1 MKKDF
6 FMVPGKD
13 FSSLPASYN
22 DTYST
27 NDFAERSVGYI
38 NRGPINIGS
47 STTVKSDYTR
57 SDYNS
62 YRSGYYDS
70 YKNRK
75 FLLETANLSYRRV
88 GIIKNVIDLMS
99 DFGCKGIKLSHKV
112 PSVERFY
119 KEWFK
124 KVNGIDRSERFLSC
138 LYKLGCVIIYITEA
152 DISKETVDKMKKI
165 SASQNKSIPLR
176 YTMLNPS
183 TIEAIGENLGI
194 LAGDPIYVLNM
205 TNMTKTILNDYMVKQ
220 DKDEILKTIIK
231 NLPDDIKAAYN
242 SKKHYVPLKK
252 DFLHVYN
259 YRKDDW
265 QAWGSP
271 ITECIFDDLEVLEKL
286 KLADISAL
294 DGAISN
300 IRLWRIGRLT
310 DSPQTTILPT
320 KEIINKLRDILANN
334 ISGGTLDLVWG
345 PELDFKESATTVH
358 NFLGEA
364 KYKPTI
370 DSIYDGLGIPS
381 PLRSNSTGSGSNN
394 YISLKTLVERLQY
407 GRNLLIDF
415 WTKEIKK
422 VQKALGFAEPAV
434 IEFDNM
440 VLTDEAA
447 INQLLINLVDR
458 DIIDQDSVLERF
470 NFNPKIVKSKLKRE
484 VKQRGD
490 KIPHKISPFSQH
502 ENEMKKVALAGGAV
516 TPSEVGLDLKEKKEG
531 EKSRQELTNEAML
544 EKNKNML
551 SGRPKNITETSKR
564 KKKTTNNQV
573 RIAKSAD
580 IYFWAN
586 SAQKRIHDLLLKG
599 LESIFEKKTLR
610 ELSTEEASIFE
621 KMKRKVLFNTEAFSD
636 INEEQMIS
644 SLSKDLDF
652 GYEKS
657 IKILSL
663 ELEKSLGRDLTLEEV
678 RQISAMVYAS
688 YQEEKNGKD

>member
-1 MKKDF
+1 MSKDLF
-6 FMVPGKD
+6 IIPEKGFDSIK
-13 FSSLPASYN
+13 ASYN
-22 DTYST
+22 EVYQN
-27 NDFAERSVGYI
+27 NDFAERTVGLF
-38 NRGPINIGS
+38 NRGPTNIGN
-47 STTVKSDYTR
+47 STTIKGDYTR

-62 YRSGYYDS
+62 YRSNYYDV

-75 FLLETANLSYRRV
+75 ALLETANLSYRKV

-119 KEWFK
+119 REWFK
-124 KVNGIDRSERFLSC
+124 KVEGIDRSERFLSC
-138 LYKLGCVIIYITEA
+138 LYRLGCVIIYITEA
-152 DISKETVDKMKKI
+152 DISKETVDNMKKI
-165 SASQNKSIPLR
+165 SASQKKSIPLK
-176 YTMLNPS
+176 YTMLNPT
-183 TIEAIGENLGI
+183 TIEVIGENLGI
-194 LAGDPIYVLNM
+194 LSSNPIYVLNM
-205 TNMTKTILNDYMVKQ
+205 TNMTKTVLNDYMLKK
-220 DKDEILKTIIK
+220 DKDEILKTIVK
-231 NLPDDIKAAYN
+231 NLPQDIKDAYG
-242 SKKHYVPLKK
+242 SKKNYVPLKNE
-252 DFLHVYN
+252 FLHVYN

-265 QAWGSP
+265 QPWGSP

-310 DSPQTTILPT
+310 DNPQTTILPT
-320 KEIINKLRDILANN
+320 KEIIDKLRNILSNN

-345 PELDFKESATTVH
+345 PELDFKESTTSVH
-358 NFLGEA
+358 NFLGEE
-364 KYKPTI
+364 KYRPTI

-381 PLRSNSTGSGSNN
+381 PLRSSSTGSSSNN

-407 GRNLLIDF
+407 GRNLLLDF
-415 WTKEIKK
+415 WNKEVKK
-422 VQKALGFAEPAV
+422 VQKTLGFAEPAV
-434 IEFDNM
+434 VEFDNM

-502 ENEMKKVALAGGAV
+502 EQEMKKVALSGGAV
-516 TPSEVGLDLKEKKEG
+516 TPSEVGLDLEEKKEG
-531 EKSRQELTNEAML
+531 QKSRQELTNEVIL
-544 EKNKNML
+544 EKNKSMM

-573 RIAKSAD
+573 RIKGSS

-586 SAQKRIHDLLLKG
+586 SAQKKIHDILLKG
-599 LESIFEKKTLR
+599 LDSIFEKKSLR
-610 ELSTEEASIFE
+610 ELSTEEADTFE
-621 KMKRKVLFNTEAFSD
+621 KLKRKALFNMQAFSD
-636 INEEQMIS
+636 VNEESIIQ
-644 SLSKDLDF
+644 SLAKNTNNV
-652 GYEKS
+652 YENS
-657 IKILSL
+657 IKFLSL
-663 ELEKSLGRDLTLEEV
+663 ELQKSLNRDLTLEEV
-678 RQISAMVYAS
+678 RQVSAIVYAS
-688 YQEEKNGKD
+688 YQEEKDGSN